1 MTKKQTTKKGG
12 NNKVSTKKGGNNKVS
27 TKKGGNKISTNFLN
41 NSSGNFKI
49 TNKK

>member
-1 MTKKQTTKKGG
+1 MLKKQTTKKGG
-12 NNKVSTKKGGNNKVS
+12 NSKVS